1 MFTLAN
7 LTEPTITSTTEKN
20 NVGTIVGVTVGFGT
34 IFLIIVVITTFLV
47 YYFCRFKKK
56 VDASTATLMPI
67 ELDGEKISLSKKKNI
82 QSLNVDVVVENS
94 SYIN

>member
-7 LTEPTITSTTEKN
+7 LTELTIASTTEEN
-20 NVGTIVGVTVGFGT
+20 YVGAIVGVTVGFGT
-34 IFLIIVVITTFLV
+34 IFLTIVVITTFLV

-56 VDASTATLMPI
+56 VDKSTATLRPF
-67 ELDGEKISLSKKKNI
+67 ELDDKKISLSKTKNI